1 VAFRPEAGAMDQLTD
16 NKFLF
21 SFEGRI
27 NRFKYWYALFAS
39 GIFCLVLMLLLA
51 FVIGGI
57 LGADVKSI
65 HIQGHVLD
73 VFQNP
78 PSFPFSASFGDAD
91 ATPHAALI
99 ALIFHVAGTPILIFG
114 IWFLAA
120 TTIKRLHDRNK
131 SGWWI
136 IAFFV
141 APALLNGIADAL
153 DDSNT
158 EVLLLLVAVSLNLWG
173 FFELL
178 LLKGTRGPN
187 RFGPDP
193 LAPTE
198 TRAPEAPRGDQQ
210 SEPEFIPHSAGPSPG
225 AHVMRGHD

>member
-1 VAFRPEAGAMDQLTD
+1 MDKLTD
-16 NKFLF
+16 NRFLF

-39 GIFCLVLMLLLA
+39 GVFCLVVMLLLA
-51 FVIGGI
+51 FAIGGI

-65 HIQGHVLD
+65 HIRSQILD

-78 PSFPFSASFGDAD
+78 PSFPFSASFGGAG

-99 ALIFHVAGTPILIFG
+99 DLIFHAAGTPVCIFG

-120 TTIKRLHDRNK
+120 TTIKRLHDRDK

-136 IAFFV
+136 VAFFV
-141 APALLNGIADAL
+141 APAVLNAIADRL
-153 DDSNT
+153 DDSNAA
-158 EVLLLLVAVSLNLWG
+158 VALLLVGVSLNLWG
-173 FFELL
+173 SFELL
-178 LLKGTRGPN
+178 FRKGASGPN

-193 LAPTE
+193 LAQPTPDPPAAA
-198 TRAPEAPRGDQQ
+198 RWDQTN
-210 SEPEFIPHSAGPSPG
+210 ELEFVPHSASPSPG
-225 AHVMRGHD
+225 PHVKRGHDG